1 MEKLFIGYHIESGIV
16 KFTEL
21 MQDVCQKLKNV
32 DPATKLTL
40 HVLPLLEVKILD
52 CETPKESKE
61 ELMESVQKILVW
73 YVKQFVMIW
82 I

>member
-16 KFTEL
+16 KLTEL

-52 CETPKESKE
+52 CETQKESKE

-73 YVKQFVMIW
+73 YVKKFVMI
-82 I
+82 

>member
-1 MEKLFIGYHIESGIV
+1 MEKVFIGCHIESGIV

-21 MQDVCQKLKNV
+21 MQDICQKLKNV

-40 HVLPLLEVKILD
+40 HVLPLLEVQTINY
-52 CETPKESKE
+52 ETPKESKE

-73 YVKQFVMIW
+73 YV
-82 I
+82 

>member
-32 DPATKLTL
+32 DPATKLSL
-40 HVLPLLEVKILD
+40 HVLPLLEIKEDKTLNCD
-52 CETPKESKE
+52 TPKESKE
-61 ELMESVQKILVW
+61 ELLESIQKILVW
-73 YVKQFVMIW
+73 YVKQICL
-82 I
+82 

>member
-1 MEKLFIGYHIESGIV
+1 MEKLFIGYHIESGII

-32 DPATKLTL
+32 DTTTKLTL
-40 HVLPLLEVKILD
+40 NVLPLLEVKTLN

-73 YVKQFVMIW
+73 YVRQFVLI
-82 I
+82 